1 MKHLSVVRLFA
12 ASICL
17 VAGLVQAASSVE
29 GVALVTAV
37 EGKVSRITASGN
49 EPVQSFVKLKQDERI
64 LLENGARIQ
73 IIFFASKRQ
82 ESWHGAGQLEINLAE
97 GKGRGLPEPQF
108 KVLPDVL
115 VKQISKTPT
124 LDSQGRAG
132 MVRLRS
138 IPTPDALAKLDKD
151 YRQLRQDAA
160 GDDLN
165 PELFLLAGLL
175 EMRQVERIEQV
186 LADVQVMH
194 SGNMEAKVLVALY
207 QKTLKNM
214 RESGK

>member
-1 MKHLSVVRLFA
+1 MKHLSVSRLFVA
-12 ASICL
+12 CLCL

-37 EGKVSRITASGN
+37 EGKVSRIAASGN
-49 EPVQSFVKLKQDERI
+49 EPLQAFSKLKQDERI

-73 IIFFASKRQ
+73 LIFFASKRQ
-82 ESWHGAGQLEINLAE
+82 ESWRGAGQLEISLAE
-97 GKGRGLPEPQF
+97 GKGHGLPEPQF

-124 LDSQGRAG
+124 IDNQGRAG

-138 IPTPDALAKLDKD
+138 IPTPDALAKLDRD
-151 YRQLRQDAA
+151 YQQLRQDAA

-175 EMRQVERIEQV
+175 EMRQLERIEQV
-186 LADVQVMH
+186 LADVQVLH
-194 SGNMEAKVLVALY
+194 QGNNEASLLVSLY
-207 QKTLKNM
+207 QRSLKSL

>member
-1 MKHLSVVRLFA
+1 MKPLSVIRWFL
-12 ASICL
+12 ASLCL

-37 EGKVSRITASGN
+37 EGKVSRMTTSGN
-49 EPVQSFVKLKQDERI
+49 EPVQAFIKLKQDERI
-64 LLENGARIQ
+64 LLENDARIQ
-73 IIFFASKRQ
+73 LIFFASKRQ
-82 ESWHGAGQLEINLAE
+82 ESWRGAGQLEINLAE
-97 GKGRGLPEPQF
+97 GKGHGLPEPQF

-138 IPTPDALAKLDKD
+138 IPTPDALAKLDRD
-151 YRQLRQDAA
+151 YQQLRQEAA

-186 LADVQVMH
+186 IADIQTLH
-194 SGNMEAKVLVALY
+194 QGNNEARLLISLY
-207 QKTLKNM
+207 QKSLKNL

>member
-1 MKHLSVVRLFA
+1 
-12 ASICL
+12 
-17 VAGLVQAASSVE
+17 
-29 GVALVTAV
+29 V

-73 IIFFASKRQ
+73 LIFFASKRQ

-97 GKGRGLPEPQF
+97 GKGHGLPEPQF

-175 EMRQVERIEQV
+175 EMRQMDRIEHV
-186 LADVQVMH
+186 LSEFKMLH
-194 SGNMEAKVLVALY
+194 PNNTEAGVLVSLY

-214 RESGK
+214 RENGK

>member
-1 MKHLSVVRLFA
+1 MKHLSVVRLFV

-73 IIFFASKRQ
+73 LIFFASKRQ

-97 GKGRGLPEPQF
+97 GKGHGLPEPQF

-151 YRQLRQDAA
+151 YRQLRQGAA
-160 GDDLN
+160 DDDLN

-175 EMRQVERIEQV
+175 EMRQMDRIEQV
-186 LADVQVMH
+186 LSEFKTLHPD
-194 SGNMEAKVLVALY
+194 NMEAGILLSLY

-214 RESGK
+214 RENGR